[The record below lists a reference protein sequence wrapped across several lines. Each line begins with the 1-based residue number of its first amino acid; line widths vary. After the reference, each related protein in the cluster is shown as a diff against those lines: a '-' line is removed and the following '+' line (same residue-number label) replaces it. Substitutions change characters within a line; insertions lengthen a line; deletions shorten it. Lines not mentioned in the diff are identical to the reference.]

1 MNQEI
6 VVNQAR
12 TRISREKL
20 TECIVG
26 AEQSSCN
33 VHAHEAHSYT
43 DIKRTHGQAR

>member
-33 VHAHEAHSYT
+33 VHAHDAHSSE
-43 DIKRTHGQAR
+43 IKRTHGQAR